1 MIGKYH
7 MKVITNLAALDQI
20 SGGWLSSLNYV
31 QPEDGGADF
40 GGGSGGGGG
49 LSSSDAAALYSNS
62 GYGSTGS
69 PNTVTISGSIGPIS
83 ASITVNPGALTGC
96 VIASQAIGATAGVLT
111 ENPIVYRVTSM
122 GVSSLCN
129 SGAGSI
135 KTSFKYNS
143 LP

>member
-1 MIGKYH
+1 

-40 GGGSGGGGG
+40 GGGGAP
-49 LSSSDAAALYSNS
+49 SSSDVAALYSNS

>member
-1 MIGKYH
+1 MKMI
-7 MKVITNLAALDQI
+7 TDLAVLEAV
-20 SGGWLSSLNYV
+20 SGGV
-31 QPEDGGADF
+31 AVEDYEQMQLQLDE
-40 GGGSGGGGG
+40 GGGGG
-49 LSSSDAAALYSNS
+49 GGGGGGSYALSSSDAAALYSNS

-83 ASITVNPGALTGC
+83 ASVTVNPGALTGC

-122 GVSSLCN
+122 GLSSLCN

-135 KTSFKYNS
+135 KTSFKYNN